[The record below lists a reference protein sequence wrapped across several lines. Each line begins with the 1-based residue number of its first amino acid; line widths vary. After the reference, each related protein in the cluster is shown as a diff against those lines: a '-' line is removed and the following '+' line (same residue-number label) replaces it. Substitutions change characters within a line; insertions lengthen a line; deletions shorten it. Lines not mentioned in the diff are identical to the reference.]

1 MIDINLATII
11 VFLIS
16 LVISAIIIYFVTKI
30 FEEKEG
36 KEGFGTALLAA
47 FIGSIIYAAAYY
59 FLRPELGW
67 LASLI
72 GGIVWLIALG
82 SLYNIGWLKALV
94 IAVIIWIIAAIVG
107 IFLPTMI
114 GPL

>member
-1 MIDINLATII
+1 MIDVNLATVI

-30 FEEKEG
+30 FGE

-47 FIGSIIYAAAYY
+47 FIGAIIYAAAYY
-59 FLRPELGW
+59 FLKPELGW

-72 GGIVWLIALG
+72 GGIAWLIALG
-82 SLYNIGWLKALV
+82 FLYSIGWLKALG
-94 IAVIIWIIAAIVG
+94 IALIVWVIAAIVG

>member
-1 MIDINLATII
+1 MIDINLATVI

-16 LVISAIIIYFVTKI
+16 LVISAIIIYVVTKI
-30 FEEKEG
+30 FGE

-47 FIGSIIYAAAYY
+47 FIGAIIYAAAYY

-72 GGIVWLIALG
+72 GGIAWLIALG
-82 SLYNIGWLKALV
+82 FLYSIGWLKALA
-94 IAVIIWIIAAIVG
+94 IAIIVWIIAAIAG

>member
-1 MIDINLATII
+1 MADLTLATVI
-11 VFLIS
+11 VFFIS
-16 LVISAIIIYFVTKI
+16 LVISAIIIYVVTKM
-30 FEEKEG
+30 FGE

-47 FIGSIIYAAAYY
+47 FIGAIIYAAAYY

-72 GGIVWLIALG
+72 GGIAWLIALG
-82 SLYNIGWLKALV
+82 ALYGIGWLKALV
-94 IAVIIWIIAAIVG
+94 IAVIVWIIAAIVS
-107 IFLPTMI
+107 FVLPTVI